1 MNDNSIYNPKP
12 WLRIDKSMRELYE
25 DLVAHYNV
33 DRKNDSG
40 EIVEQFSDKG
50 TVHSYIDYYGP
61 AFQPAR
67 QFCRMLEIGLMT
79 GASMKL
85 WSEFFYMYELAG
97 IDLRDG
103 WNQTYAWQQDIESD
117 PNIELHF
124 GIDSTRQQVEFD
136 HPFNIIL
143 DDGAHDWQSQF
154 LTFRNYWP
162 QLAVGGCYYIED
174 VESKDS
180 MLKLREAIVRWLGPD
195 NQVGMDEYLGHR
207 QGRAD
212 DQTLIVKKL
221 K

>member
-1 MNDNSIYNPKP
+1 MNDHSIYNPEP
-12 WLRIDKSMRELYE
+12 WQRIDKSMREIYE
-25 DLVAHYNV
+25 DLVTHYNV
-33 DRKNDSG
+33 DRKDDSG

-50 TVHSYIDYYGP
+50 TVHSYIDFY
-61 AFQPAR
+61 AQ
-67 QFCRMLEIGLMT
+67 QFAPVRMYARMLEIGLMT

-117 PNIELHF
+117 PRIELHF

-136 HPFNIIL
+136 NPFHIIL

-162 QLAVGGCYYIED
+162 ALIPGGVYYIED
-174 VESKDS
+174 VESADS
-180 MLKLREAIVRWLGPD
+180 MQKLREAIVRWLGPEVT
-195 NQVGMDEYLGHR
+195 VGMDEYRGHK

-212 DQTLIVKKL
+212 DQILMIKKL